1 MHYWSLPAFS
11 LRWTSVWARNFLV
24 WRKLAVASLV
34 GNFGDPFLYLLGIGY
49 GLGGFVGA
57 IDGMPYLMFFA
68 SGLVCSSAMNT
79 ATFEGLYSAFTRMNA
94 QRTWDGMLAA
104 PLTVDD
110 IVTGEAMWAAT
121 KSLISSA
128 VILLVA
134 ALLGAVHDATA
145 LWVLGLIFLTGLV
158 FGAMALLVS
167 ALSPSYDFFLYYFT
181 LVVTPMFLFSGVFF
195 PVASLPA
202 VAQAVAWLLPLTHA
216 IAIVRPLMT
225 GTPLGPWGLHLLVLM
240 LYAGAFGYLAI
251 VAARRRMIR

>member
-1 MHYWSLPAFS
+1 MHCWSPPTFS

-57 IDGMPYLMFFA
+57 IDGMSYLMFFA

-110 IVTGEAMWAAT
+110 I
-121 KSLISSA
+121 
-128 VILLVA
+128 
-134 ALLGAVHDATA
+134 
-145 LWVLGLIFLTGLV
+145 
-158 FGAMALLVS
+158 
-167 ALSPSYDFFLYYFT
+167 
-181 LVVTPMFLFSGVFF
+181 
-195 PVASLPA
+195 
-202 VAQAVAWLLPLTHA
+202 
-216 IAIVRPLMT
+216 
-225 GTPLGPWGLHLLVLM
+225 
-240 LYAGAFGYLAI
+240 
-251 VAARRRMIR
+251 